1 MGEGLLS
8 SEEEP
13 EATYVADVVT
23 DGREQLAVRVY
34 LTLEYVVSE

>member
-8 SEEEP
+8 SEEEL
-13 EATYVADVVT
+13 EATYIADVVT
-23 DGREQLAVRVY
+23 DGRGQLAVHAY